1 MNKCPKCGGTS
12 GFCTKGV
19 VWQYYTCT
27 GETNGYDFGSE
38 GKMATCLD
46 CGKQIKLATILRD
59 RPKYRKGDTVYAVV
73 KNSQF
78 QLEVVEATIAYM
90 DDSTVR
96 LERWK
101 TSLTADGW
109 EFPREALDREVFAE
123 ENLAVGALFRMLGK
137 EKEMR

>member
-19 VWQYYTCT
+19 VWQYYKCN

-59 RPKYRKGDTVYAVV
+59 RPKYRKGDKVYAVV
-73 KNSQF
+73 KNSDF
-78 QLEVVEATIAYM
+78 QLEVVETEIVYM
-90 DDSTVR
+90 DDNEVR
-96 LERWK
+96 LEKR
-101 TSLTADGW
+101 TNSLTADGW
-109 EFPREALDREVFAE
+109 VFPREALDREVFAE
-123 ENLAVGALFRMLGK
+123 ENLAIGALFRIFGGQK
-137 EKEMR
+137 